1 MSLTMESVLG
11 RLQTIQ
17 NKQPAKQSKP
27 VMIEGRTFRQ
37 CSKCGKQGWHP
48 QATAEICCG
57 AAMELI
63 EKPAMTVADYVA
75 FIGCPKAYAS
85 GAISH
90 KEMLEMMERDH
101 IKPLPGPEKARSGD
115 SVRPL

>member
-1 MSLTMESVLG
+1 MSLTMESVLD

-48 QATAEICCG
+48 QASAEICCG
-57 AAMELI
+57 QAMALI
-63 EKPAMTVADYVA
+63 EHPAMTLDQYALFIQAPNTCAKIGADEA
-75 FIGCPKAYAS
+75 R
-85 GAISH
+85 
-90 KEMLEMMERDH
+90 LMMKREGIETLADT
-101 IKPLPGPEKARSGD
+101 EKAVAGD
-115 SVRPL
+115 SMRPI